1 MLFSRRRFVCGA
13 TATAMSMPLFMR
25 ALEADAATD
34 TILVTILQDG
44 GCDGFNTVVPLAQ
57 YGKYSDLRTIP
68 GGGTLAV
75 LQTDIAAAGTA
86 FDANYLT
93 PANQAVSYALHPQ
106 MTALRAL
113 YGQGKVAVL
122 MGVGIPPADPARTS
136 HEVGKFDW
144 ATGSINK
151 LGYTNL
157 GWIGQAFDAIG
168 GAGALPPSASVNYQ
182 SPIVLHGRKSSPLV
196 IGGDLSNFSLPCGS
210 SGADCAARVGALNA
224 NDTYPSPASG
234 AEFAR
239 ALSSA
244 TASYVGVVQQYA
256 AAAPG
261 ADYPSTAGSS
271 IKSQLKQIARLIV
284 AGAPTRAYYAAQG
297 GYDTHSAQNG
307 PGHHPDLVGELSDAM
322 AQFYTYLQGKGL
334 SQRIVIMTMTDFGRR
349 PQANSTS
356 GTDHGTA
363 SVSFVI
369 GERVKGGVYGQY
381 PNLSSLDNNGNVV
394 IQVDFRNHI
403 SDLVTA
409 LGTDPTPIVGSSYP
423 KLGFI

>member
-1 MLFSRRRFVCGA
+1 MA
-13 TATAMSMPLFMR
+13 MPLFMR
-25 ALEADAATD
+25 AVASDAATD

-44 GCDGFNTVVPLAQ
+44 GCDGFNTVVPLTQ
-57 YGKYSDLRTIP
+57 YGKYSDLRTVP
-68 GGGTLAV
+68 GGGSLAV
-75 LQTDIAAAGTA
+75 LEADIAAAGTA
-86 FDANYLT
+86 FDPNVVT

-106 MTALRAL
+106 MIALRAL

-151 LGYTNL
+151 LGYSNI
-157 GWIGQAFDAIG
+157 GWIGQAFDTIG
-168 GAGALPPSASVNYQ
+168 GSGALPPSAAVNNQ
-182 SPIVLHGRKSSPLV
+182 SPTVLRGRKNAPLV
-196 IGGDLSNFSLPCGS
+196 IGGDLNSFALPCGS
-210 SGADCAARVGALNA
+210 AGTDCATRVAALNS
-224 NDTYPSPASG
+224 NDTFPSPAVP

-239 ALSSA
+239 ALSST
-244 TASYVGVVQQYA
+244 TAGFVGVVQQYA
-256 AAAPG
+256 VAAPG
-261 ADYPSTAGSS
+261 ADYPSTTGSS
-271 IKSQLKQIARLIV
+271 IKGQLKQIARLIV

-334 SQRIVIMTMTDFGRR
+334 SQRVVIMTMTDFGRR
-349 PQANSTS
+349 PQANSTA

-369 GERVKGGVYGQY
+369 GDRVKGGVYGQY
-381 PNLSSLDNNGNVV
+381 PNLSSLDKNGNVV

-409 LGTDPTPIVGSSYP
+409 LGTDPAPIVGGSYP

>member
-1 MLFSRRRFVCGA
+1 MLFSRRRFLCGA
-13 TATAMSMPLFMR
+13 TASAMSMPLFMR

-57 YGKYSDLRTIP
+57 YGKYSDLRTVP
-68 GGGTLAV
+68 GGGSLAV
-75 LQTDIAAAGTA
+75 LQSDIATTGTA

-122 MGVGIPPADPARTS
+122 MGVGIPPADPSRTS

-151 LGYTNL
+151 LGYTNI
-157 GWIGQAFDAIG
+157 GWIGQAFDTIG
-168 GAGALPPSASVNYQ
+168 GSGALPPAASVNYQ
-182 SPIVLHGRKSSPLV
+182 SPTLLRGRKTSPLV
-196 IGGDLSNFSLPCGS
+196 IGGDLSSFTLPCGS
-210 SGADCAARVGALNA
+210 GGADCATRVGALNA
-224 NDTYPSPASG
+224 NDTFPSPANP

-239 ALSSA
+239 ALSST
-244 TASYVGVVQQYA
+244 TAGFVGVVQQYA

-261 ADYPSTAGSS
+261 ADYPSTTGSS
-271 IKSQLKQIARLIV
+271 IKSQLKQIARLIA
-284 AGAPTRAYYAAQG
+284 AGAPTRAFYASQG

-307 PGHHPDLVGELSDAM
+307 PGHHPDLVGELSDAIS
-322 AQFYTYLQGKGL
+322 QFYTYLQGKSL
-334 SQRIVIMTMTDFGRR
+334 SQRVVIMTMTDFGRR
-349 PQANSTS
+349 PQANSTA

-369 GERVKGGVYGQY
+369 GDRVKGGVYGQY

-409 LGTDPTPIVGSSYP
+409 LGTDPVPIVGSSYP